1 MLTGGRSSRL
11 GRSKADLF
19 LRRIVAAASPV
30 FTDVIAV
37 QKHGEASIRTI
48 LDDSHSGD
56 APVFGVIR
64 ALEHAGGRCFI
75 LATDYPLLTTEI
87 LRELREAFLESQAS
101 LFVPVWRSIPQVLCA
116 GYSAALLPVIRQR
129 VLDGKLDLHGLLEVT
144 DAVTMEVS
152 GDMWLNVNTPA
163 DLERL
168 T

>member
-11 GRSKADLF
+11 GQSKADLF

-30 FTDVIAV
+30 FSDVIAV
-37 QKHGEASIRTI
+37 QKHGEASITTI
-48 LDDSHSGD
+48 LDETHSGEG
-56 APVFGVIR
+56 PVFGVIR

-75 LATDYPLLTTEI
+75 LATDYPLLTTEA
-87 LRELREAFLESQAS
+87 LRDLRDVFQKCDAS
-101 LFVPVWRSIPQVLCA
+101 LFVPVWQGIPQVLCA
-116 GYSAALLPVIRQR
+116 GYSSGLLPVIRQR
-129 VLDGKLDLHGLLEVT
+129 VLDGKLDLRGLLEVT

-168 T
+168 S